1 MATNTINTTTPT
13 ATNPNTN
20 TMVSNPGATL
30 DKDAFLKLLLIEL
43 QHQDPTDP
51 MDSDKMLTQT
61 SQLSALEMQQNTN
74 TTMQK
79 MVETMSQLSTVMVSN
94 ANMALLGAIGK
105 MAVVSENVIP
115 LQEGD
120 KSISFDM
127 YLPKAS
133 TESGLTLTILDS
145 SGRVVRE
152 IKVDGRQAA
161 GTQKFVW
168 DGLDNEGKFAGAGNY
183 SIKTSYK
190 DADGGTSSSSFG
202 AYPIE
207 SVKFIDG
214 VANAKLAGK
223 YVTFDKI
230 LEISDSNFAGSLS
243 GSGSN
248 SGSGSTDN
256 GNSGSGGD
264 NSNGSGSGTDN
275 NNNGSTTA

>member
-1 MATNTINTTTPT
+1 MATTSQV
-13 ATNPNTN
+13 TN
-20 TMVSNPGATL
+20 TAATSSNQIVSNPGATL

-74 TTMQK
+74 TTMQQ

-105 MAVVSENVIP
+105 MAVVDESSIP
-115 LQEGD
+115 LSSDVNDGA
-120 KSISFDM
+120 SFRM

-133 TESGLTLTILDS
+133 TEAGITLSVLDS
-145 SGRVVRE
+145 NGKVIRE
-152 IKVDGRQAA
+152 IKLS
-161 GTQKFVW
+161 GTQSAGSHDYSW
-168 DGLDNEGKFAGAGNY
+168 DGKDNDGNFAGAGNY
-183 SIKTSYK
+183 TIKTSYK
-190 DADGGTSSSSFG
+190 DVDGGTSTSVFG

-230 LEISDSNFAGSLS
+230 TEITDSNFS
-243 GSGSN
+243 GALANN
-248 SGSGSTDN
+248 SQSSDKKEESTDKK
-256 GNSGSGGD
+256 
-264 NSNGSGSGTDN
+264 
-275 NNNGSTTA
+275 TT